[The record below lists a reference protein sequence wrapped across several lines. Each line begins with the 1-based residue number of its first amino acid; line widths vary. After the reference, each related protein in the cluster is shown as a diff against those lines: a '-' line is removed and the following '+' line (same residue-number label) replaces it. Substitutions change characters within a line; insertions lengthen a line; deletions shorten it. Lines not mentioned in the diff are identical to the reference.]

1 MNSKIVLAAAAAL
14 ALAGCGGLLGG
25 KAPDVLLNL
34 TPDSP
39 LAPQTGRTGSAENA
53 ITVVRPTVPQ
63 AIDTTRV
70 PVMTGQQVAY
80 VKDAFWVDT
89 PNDLFRRLLSETIAS
104 RTGRVVLDP
113 LQTTFN
119 PGNRL
124 TGQLQNFGID
134 APTMQ
139 AVVTY
144 DAALATGPETVVTR
158 RFEARVPVGA
168 IDRANVAPA
177 LNAAAN
183 QVAAQV
189 AGWIGG
195 R

>member
-1 MNSKIVLAAAAAL
+1 MRSKIALAATAAL
-14 ALAGCGGLLGG
+14 ALGGCGLGG
-25 KAPDVLLNL
+25 KTPDVLLNL
-34 TPDSP
+34 TSNTALP
-39 LAPQTGRTGSAENA
+39 AQTSNTSSAENA
-53 ITVVRPTVPQ
+53 VTVVRPTVPQ
-63 AIDTTRV
+63 ALDTTRV

-80 VKDAFWVDT
+80 VDEAYWVDT
-89 PNDLFRRLLSETIAS
+89 PDQLFRRLLSETIAA

-113 LQTTFN
+113 LQFSFN

-124 TGQLQNFGID
+124 TGQLQNFGVD
-134 APTMQ
+134 ATTGQ

-144 DAALATGPETVVTR
+144 DAALARGAESVSTR
-158 RFEARVPVGA
+158 RFEARVPVAA

-183 QVAAQV
+183 QVAVQV
-189 AGWIGG
+189 ADWLG

>member
-1 MNSKIVLAAAAAL
+1 MKSKIALAAFTAL
-14 ALAGCGGLLGG
+14 ALGGCGLLGG
-25 KAPDVLLNL
+25 KTPDVLLDL
-34 TPDSP
+34 TSTSP
-39 LAPQTGRTGSAENA
+39 LPPQTGRTGSSETA

-63 AIDTTRV
+63 SIDTTRV
-70 PVMTGQQVAY
+70 PVMTGQQVTY

-134 APTMQ
+134 STTRQ

-144 DAALATGPETVVTR
+144 DAALARGAESVTTR
-158 RFEARVPVGA
+158 RFEARVPVAA

-183 QVAAQV
+183 QVAVQV
-189 AGWIGG
+189 ADWLG

>member
-1 MNSKIVLAAAAAL
+1 MRLKIALAAAAAL
-14 ALAGCGGLLGG
+14 ALGGCGLGG
-25 KAPDVLLNL
+25 KTPDVLLSL

-39 LAPQTGRTGSAENA
+39 LQAPSGRTGSSETA

-63 AIDTTRV
+63 ALDTTRV
-70 PVMTGQQVAY
+70 PVVTGQQVAY
-80 VKDAFWVDT
+80 VKNAFWVDT
-89 PNDLFRRLLSETIAS
+89 PDELFRRLLSETIAA

-113 LQTTFN
+113 LQFSFN

-124 TGQLQNFGID
+124 TGQLQNFGVD

-144 DAALATGPETVVTR
+144 DAALAQGPDRVVTR
-158 RFEARVPVGA
+158 RFEARVPVAA
-168 IDRANVAPA
+168 IDRAGAAPA

-189 AGWIGG
+189 ADWIG

>member
-1 MNSKIVLAAAAAL
+1 V
-14 ALAGCGGLLGG
+14 
-25 KAPDVLLNL
+25 
-34 TPDSP
+34 
-39 LAPQTGRTGSAENA
+39 
-53 ITVVRPTVPQ
+53 
-63 AIDTTRV
+63 
-70 PVMTGQQVAY
+70 TGQQVAY

-104 RTGRVVLDP
+104 RTGRVALDP

-134 APTMQ
+134 APRMQ

-158 RFEARVPVGA
+158 RFEARVPVAA

-183 QVAAQV
+183 QVATEV
-189 AGWIGG
+189 AAWIGG

>member
-1 MNSKIVLAAAAAL
+1 MRSKFALTAAATL
-14 ALAGCGGLLGG
+14 ALAGCGLGG
-25 KAPDVLLNL
+25 STPDVLLNL
-34 TPDSP
+34 TPEAV
-39 LAPQTGRTGSAENA
+39 LAPQTGNSSSAENA
-53 ITVVRPTVPQ
+53 LTVVRPSVPE
-63 AIDTTRV
+63 ALDTNRV

-80 VKDAFWVDT
+80 VDKAYWVDT
-89 PNDLFRRLLSETIAS
+89 PDQLFRRLLSETIAA

-113 LQTTFN
+113 LQFSFN

-144 DAALATGPETVVTR
+144 DAALARGAESVVTR
-158 RFEARVPVGA
+158 RFEARVPLAA
-168 IDRANVAPA
+168 IDRANAAPA

-189 AGWIGG
+189 ADWLG

>member
-1 MNSKIVLAAAAAL
+1 MMNSKTALAVAAAFAL
-14 ALAGCGGLLGG
+14 GGCGGLLGG
-25 KAPDVLLNL
+25 KAPDVLLDL
-34 TPDSP
+34 TPTSP
-39 LAPQTGRTGSAENA
+39 LPPQAGRTGSSETA

-63 AIDTTRV
+63 SIDTTRV
-70 PVMTGQQVAY
+70 PVMTGQQATY

-113 LQTTFN
+113 LQFSFN

-134 APTMQ
+134 ATTRQ

-144 DAALATGPETVVTR
+144 DAALARGAETVTTR
-158 RFEARVPVGA
+158 RFEARVPVAA

-183 QVAAQV
+183 QVAVQV
-189 AGWIGG
+189 ADWLG